1 MQSNTDYTML
11 YRIAKYYYE
20 DKLSQSEIA
29 KKEHISRPHISRLLD
44 KAREC
49 GIVSIKVSLPT
60 DLQVSRLRME
70 VKDKLQL
77 KDVII
82 AYSPPDIRQNSNR
95 VSMNIATVAAQHFPR
110 LIEGCKNIGI
120 GWGFT
125 MYQTSLQLSYCSN
138 FEDVTCVPLIG
149 ISGENNP
156 YLQINTIVD
165 RFAERLGSKSL
176 YTNIP
181 AFRESNMELAR
192 IEKERYKK
200 IQEYWDKLDAAVIG
214 LGVPPGVG
222 KFLISEVSQKYKDI
236 LVNSNTVGDILSQFF
251 YEDGSVFDL
260 KADYEQVSLPIEKLK
275 TIEKVIC
282 LAGGLSKVDG
292 IIAAARNG
300 FINILV
306 TDSVTASC
314 ILEKI

>member
-1 MQSNTDYTML
+1 
-11 YRIAKYYYE
+11 
-20 DKLSQSEIA
+20 
-29 KKEHISRPHISRLLD
+29 
-44 KAREC
+44 
-49 GIVSIKVSLPT
+49 
-60 DLQVSRLRME
+60 
-70 VKDKLQL
+70 
-77 KDVII
+77 
-82 AYSPPDIRQNSNR
+82 
-95 VSMNIATVAAQHFPR
+95 
-110 LIEGCKNIGI
+110 
-120 GWGFT
+120 
-125 MYQTSLQLSYCSN
+125 
-138 FEDVTCVPLIG
+138 
-149 ISGENNP
+149 
-156 YLQINTIVD
+156 
-165 RFAERLGSKSL
+165 
-176 YTNIP
+176 
-181 AFRESNMELAR
+181 MELAR

-214 LGVPPGVG
+214 LGVPRSGN
-222 KFLISEVSQKYKDI
+222 FISEVSQKYKDI